1 MSVSA
6 YFKINPRKGIV
17 ILDREIFI
25 INEKGERISSES
37 AHYHVELAN
46 MIFENNSELKD
57 EFEKSGKTDPVQF
70 LRDDKGYMTI
80 SAGERYKH
88 VIYYSNLISEEQ
100 KKWILYYTKQGYN
113 FIDLANDREKLE
125 KGEK

>member
-1 MSVSA
+1 M
-6 YFKINPRKGIV
+6 
-17 ILDREIFI
+17 DREIFI

-37 AHYHVELAN
+37 AHYHAELAN
-46 MIFENNSELKD
+46 IIFENNSELKD

-88 VIYYSNLISEEQ
+88 VIYYSNLISEKQ
-100 KKWILYYTKQGYN
+100 KKWVLYYTKQGYN

>member
-1 MSVSA
+1 MSENV
-6 YFKINPRKGIV
+6 R
-17 ILDREIFI
+17 RT
-25 INEKGERISSES
+25 RR
-37 AHYHVELAN
+37 ELAYQGT
-46 MIFENNSELKD
+46 ILTVYKD
-57 EFEKSGKTDPVQF
+57 YMEFEKSGKTDPVQF

-88 VIYYSNLISEEQ
+88 VIYYSNLISEKQ
-100 KKWILYYTKQGYN
+100 KKWVLYYTKQGYN